1 MSYIQAHMNNEEI
14 FKENNGKKFDIILS
28 NPPYSNKLHLQ
39 FLEKYCQIAKN
50 IISIQPADWIFKN
63 GKDKIK
69 SHIKNLDYYTG
80 EEFRKIFGI
89 QNTGGGI
96 FICDENGGFNISSL
110 RQKFPIKKI
119 QENIKVSFKDKHVDD
134 YNGKGIFVPLKLM
147 TSEWD
152 KNKDYMLDKLG
163 ILKDGKTLDGT
174 YYKDKR
180 KKNKDRWCGGI
191 YFETMKEAENFAKYL
206 NSDFFVKYVNYTHL
220 SSRYILKNYPYLE
233 DYTNEWTN
241 EMIYKYFNLTKEEQ
255 ELIEKYAEKIWNRL
269 NEK

>member
-1 MSYIQAHMNNEEI
+1 MNNNDI
-14 FKENNGKKFDIILS
+14 LKINNGKKFDIILS
-28 NPPYSNKLHLQ
+28 NPPYSGTLHLR
-39 FLEKYCQIAKN
+39 FLEKYCKIAKT

-63 GKDKIK
+63 GKDELK
-69 SHIKNLDYYTG
+69 SHIKDLEYYTG
-80 EEFRKIFGI
+80 KDFRKIFGI

-96 FICDENGGFNISSL
+96 FICDENGGFDILSL

-134 YNGKGIFVPLKLM
+134 YNGKDIFVPLKLM

-163 ILKDGKTLDGT
+163 ILNDGKTLDGT

-180 KKNKDRWCGGI
+180 KKNKDRLCGGI
-191 YFETMKEAENFAKYL
+191 YFETMKEAENFVKYL

-233 DYTNEWTN
+233 DYTHEWTN
-241 EMIYKYFNLTKEEQ
+241 EMIYKYFKLNKEEVNQ
-255 ELIEKYAEKIWNRL
+255 IENYSIKN
-269 NEK
+269 N

>member
-1 MSYIQAHMNNEEI
+1 MND
-14 FKENNGKKFDIILS
+14 GKRFDIILS